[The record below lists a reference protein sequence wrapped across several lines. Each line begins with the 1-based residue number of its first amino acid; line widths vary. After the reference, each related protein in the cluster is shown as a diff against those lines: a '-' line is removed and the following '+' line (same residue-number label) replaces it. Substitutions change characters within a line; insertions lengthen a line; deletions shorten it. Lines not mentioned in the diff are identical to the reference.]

1 MEDLDMT
8 MEEYVQYET
17 EKALRNGKFYNWE
30 TATYGKINYIG
41 DINYLIFFETKFPT
55 IVSDDALSSKPTL
68 SSQHVDKVNWKMKHH
83 CLNMKMK
90 NMMIKNIDGKIN
102 MPRRNVTW
110 EHQEKASN
118 IDQTKS
124 DNASVDDGNKN
135 YENGIKNMGD
145 KNSDVFGW
153 EDPKVQPMK
162 PSFVNVVTSDKQKPK
177 VNFRTL
183 VNDES
188 VEDSDFVLPL
198 EAVVAAQNK
207 FANSLVGY
215 FVEKTIAFPLVKNY
229 VTNTWAKYGF
239 QKVIKDD
246 DGFYFFKFL
255 VTNET

>member
-1 MEDLDMT
+1 M
-8 MEEYVQYET
+8 
-17 EKALRNGKFYNWE
+17 LR
-30 TATYGKINYIG
+30 
-41 DINYLIFFETKFPT
+41 L
-55 IVSDDALSSKPTL
+55 
-68 SSQHVDKVNWKMKHH
+68 
-83 CLNMKMK
+83 
-90 NMMIKNIDGKIN
+90 MMDTVFMRI
-102 MPRRNVTW
+102 
-110 EHQEKASN
+110 
-118 IDQTKS
+118 
-124 DNASVDDGNKN
+124 
-135 YENGIKNMGD
+135 GIKIFWVD
-145 KNSDVFGW
+145 KNSDAFGW

-183 VNDES
+183 DKDES

-246 DGFYFFKFL
+246 DGFFSSFKFTF
-255 VTNET
+255 TNKAFFETSFRARAMDD